1 MSNAELAKRVG
12 VSAAPTLLAVCNGD
26 EAAVERYEGEFK
38 AGPIGAWLERFAGG
52 KCVAQPMHAICC
64 TTRSHCAV
72 TVWARCCLLNMMRT
86 VLPLHTT
93 HAQLICSRIPILAR
107 WWPGLSFPKAPT
119 RLLPGHALMSTG
131 NLMPPHGALQ
141 GAEPCAGAAGGAPGA
156 ST

>member
-1 MSNAELAKRVG
+1 MSNAELAKRFG

-93 HAQLICSRIPILAR
+93 HAQLGCSAIPIPGTLVAR
-107 WWPGLSFPKAPT
+107 FKFSKSAHQAAP
-119 RLLPGHALMSTG
+119 RSCSDEHR
-131 NLMPPHGALQ
+131 Q
-141 GAEPCAGAAGGAPGA
+141 CDA
-156 ST
+156 SPWRPARG